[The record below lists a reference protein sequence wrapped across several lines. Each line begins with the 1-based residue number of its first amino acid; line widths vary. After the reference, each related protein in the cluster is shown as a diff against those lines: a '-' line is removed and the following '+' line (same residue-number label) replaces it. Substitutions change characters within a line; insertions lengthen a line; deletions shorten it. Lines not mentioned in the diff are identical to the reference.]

1 MVFRYSFLAFN
12 VFPAHLLHQKISWTP
27 PIYVAPPLSSS
38 RKWHWIIV
46 VRKIVIRLI
55 ADEAY
60 KARGGYED
68 KDLLIDFGNDGER
81 FHVDTGTSNTMEPG
95 TVVNHQLN

>member
-1 MVFRYSFLAFN
+1 MA
-12 VFPAHLLHQKISWTP
+12 T
-27 PIYVAPPLSSS
+27 
-38 RKWHWIIV
+38 
-46 VRKIVIRLI
+46 RLI